1 MSDLQSIG
9 PTHMRSET
17 DTMSAWNP
25 QDQYYRSQWDNIPG
39 LTSSIPAPI
48 HVTGPGHFVASQG
61 DALLLNTMDQHRSA
75 AHEWMDLLQQEPAV
89 DEQDYDMEDTG
100 DDEQWDDY
108 EFEYYETDT
117 VSLSRSGGKR
127 DTGL

>member
-9 PTHMRSET
+9 PTHMRSEM

-25 QDQYYRSQWDNIPG
+25 QDQFYRSPWDNIPG
-39 LTSSIPAPI
+39 LTTSIPAVV
-48 HVTGPGHFVASQG
+48 HVASPGHFVASQG

-89 DEQDYDMEDTG
+89 DEQDGMADTG
-100 DDEQWDDY
+100 DEQWDEC
-108 EFEYYETDT
+108 EFDYYETDAG
-117 VSLSRSGGKR
+117 SLSLGAQNG
-127 DTGL
+127 TGPSY